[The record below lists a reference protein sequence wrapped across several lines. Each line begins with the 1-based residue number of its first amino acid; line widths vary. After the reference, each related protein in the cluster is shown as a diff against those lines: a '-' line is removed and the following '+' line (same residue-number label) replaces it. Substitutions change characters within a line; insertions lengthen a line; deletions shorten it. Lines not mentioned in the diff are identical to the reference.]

1 MTVVT
6 SAPVVQYHQSN
17 GTLTKTGGSSRKYIV
32 EEGDS
37 GEDEE
42 IEETE
47 TIIKK
52 TIIRKKGKRKYV
64 RRLSRETFA
73 LGSSKCICKLFH
85 CLERNSFRVEV
96 ACEGGAEKV
105 FPRTTYRWHS
115 LQ

>member
-6 SAPVVQYHQSN
+6 SAPVIQFHQSN
-17 GTLTKTGGSSRKYIV
+17 GTLMKSGGSSRKYII

-42 IEETE
+42 IEETQ

-64 RRLSRETFA
+64 RRLCSRNFRVGIEQMHLQTFPLSREEFF
-73 LGSSKCICKLFH
+73 SC
-85 CLERNSFRVEV
+85 
-96 ACEGGAEKV
+96 
-105 FPRTTYRWHS
+105 
-115 LQ
+115 

>member
-6 SAPVVQYHQSN
+6 SAPVIQFHQSN
-17 GTLTKTGGSSRKYIV
+17 GTLMKSGGSSRKYII

-42 IEETE
+42 IEETQ

-64 RRLSRETFA
+64 RRLCCRTFA
-73 LGSSKCICKLFH
+73 LESSKCICKLFH
-85 CLERNSFRVEV
+85 CLEEFFS
-96 ACEGGAEKV
+96 C
-105 FPRTTYRWHS
+105 
-115 LQ
+115 